1 MGKSIWIQLILLM
14 TVSTA
19 GISQYHYLDIVSNL
33 QLSSEM
39 KQFKEQ
45 KIRDIQVHSF
55 ESNGDPSKGFFCK
68 KKISKDYRKI
78 ETYTKSAISEKSIL
92 ISRFNTEG
100 QLIASN
106 DSSAISSSSNF
117 YQYDSK
123 GHLTK
128 VINIS
133 ASMDDDFT
141 SKMNEEH
148 LYFYDAKGRCLKMLR
163 IKNQLDTAT
172 VLFTSDEKGN
182 IIDENDLGK
191 NGKHYYYYYDSKNRL
206 TDVVKYNSLRD
217 KLLPD
222 LLFEYNSASQVT
234 QMITTE
240 EGISNNYYV
249 WKKIY
254 NDGLRIIEKCF
265 SKENELLG
273 YFEFEYN

>member
-39 KQFKEQ
+39 KQLKEK

-128 VINIS
+128 VVNIS

-141 SKMNEEH
+141 NKLTEEH

-254 NDGLRIIEKCF
+254 NEGLRIIEKCF

>member
-68 KKISKDYRKI
+68 KKISKDYHKI
-78 ETYTKSAISEKSIL
+78 ETYTKSTISEKSIL

-128 VINIS
+128 VINTS

-163 IKNQLDTAT
+163 IKNQSDTAT

-254 NDGLRIIEKCF
+254 NEGLRIIEKCF

>member
-128 VINIS
+128 VVNIS

-182 IIDENDLGK
+182 IIEENDLEK

-206 TDVVKYNSLRD
+206 TDVVKFNSLRD

>member
-92 ISRFNTEG
+92 TSRFNTEG
-100 QLIASN
+100 QLISSN

-133 ASMDDDFT
+133 TSMDDDFS
-141 SKMNEEH
+141 SKMYEEH
-148 LYFYDAKGRCLKMLR
+148 LYYYDAKGRCLKMLR
-163 IKNQLDTAT
+163 IKNQLDTTT

-254 NDGLRIIEKCF
+254 NEGLRIIEKCF